1 MTTNHDPWDEVGE
14 RIAALALKLKLHA
27 EEELADRD
35 LTVEQV
41 VDRITAAAS
50 SAADAF
56 GDACKDEAVRQ
67 DLRDAGRAI
76 ADAVR
81 SSIDDARARVR
92 AS

>member
-27 EEELADRD
+27 EEELADRN
-35 LTVEQV
+35 LTVDDV
-41 VDRITAAAS
+41 VDHIASAAS

-56 GDACKDEAVRQ
+56 GDAYNDEAVRQ

-81 SSIDDARARVR
+81 TSIDDACARVR